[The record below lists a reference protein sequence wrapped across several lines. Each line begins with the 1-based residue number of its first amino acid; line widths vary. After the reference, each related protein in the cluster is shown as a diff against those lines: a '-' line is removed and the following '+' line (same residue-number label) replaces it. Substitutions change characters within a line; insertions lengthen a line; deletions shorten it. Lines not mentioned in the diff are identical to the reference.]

1 MDAEDLMS
9 PLFHMPP
16 STSCFYR
23 VSSSLTT
30 SPSVYD
36 KIKSF
41 LDRKENSVDD
51 KITKPDKE
59 KNPIFKSVENVR
71 MLNRADLRKPF
82 VGTLHLTTT
91 ALIFQDTDCK
101 KETWILLMH
110 IASIERGPLSTLG
123 SPLIIRC
130 KTFLSVTFVIPRER
144 ECYDIYVTLQK
155 LSRPVHIE
163 ELYCFTYTSTTES
176 PKSYGWD
183 FFSLEQEFKR
193 MQVPNDE
200 WCLTNLNKNYEL
212 CDTYPRFIYVP
223 TSATTSILLG
233 SSKFRSKGRLP
244 VLTYLHRSNQ
254 AVICRCSQPLS
265 GFSARCLEDEQLLNC
280 ILRTNPGSNFMYVVD
295 TRPRIN
301 AMANRAAGKGYENEN
316 FYENIKFHFFGIE
329 NIHVMRSSLAKLI
342 ETCEAN
348 SPSVNSFLSGLDS
361 SGWLRHI
368 KVTLDTAWF
377 IAQAIV
383 EGVSVV
389 VHCSDGWDRTVQVCS
404 LASLMLDPYYRT
416 IKGFQALIEKD
427 WLSFG
432 YKFTDRCGVRSLS
445 RGPKGSKPGICAV
458 LRALIEKDWLSF
470 GHKFTD
476 RCGHLAG
483 DPREVSPV
491 FVQFLECSWQ
501 LSVQFPQAFEFNEIF
516 LLTLQDH
523 VTSCQFGTF
532 VGNCEKD
539 RLDLRLS
546 ENTYSLWGY
555 MANRMEDYINPL
567 YSPDAHP
574 DFIRPDLS
582 PQNIR
587 FWRGMFCRFENGVH
601 PRENLADVLL
611 ATRDHSSSLDDHV
624 KFLQKRIFSFKQS
637 LSKKCELVKN
647 GVRELKNNRI
657 EEALPTP
664 SLPPV
669 ENKPDNNSVSRE
681 ESDLSVPPVEKKPS
695 DKINESLLSTRLSL
709 SSLSEETE
717 GRRKVENGQ
726 HPLNPNSDVTCD
738 YECNGIE
745 ALLDEEINSIAID
758 WKPVV
763 NINQCQCSTPFDH
776 FTRKY
781 HCFKCGDVLCLNC
794 IGDRSQLP
802 GHLTRT
808 DSIVCKSCLE
818 TSSPSNKTSE
828 STKWFV

>member
-1 MDAEDLMS
+1 
-9 PLFHMPP
+9 
-16 STSCFYR
+16 
-23 VSSSLTT
+23 
-30 SPSVYD
+30 
-36 KIKSF
+36 
-41 LDRKENSVDD
+41 
-51 KITKPDKE
+51 
-59 KNPIFKSVENVR
+59 
-71 MLNRADLRKPF
+71 
-82 VGTLHLTTT
+82 
-91 ALIFQDTDCK
+91 
-101 KETWILLMH
+101 MH
-110 IASIERGPLSTLG
+110 IASIEKGPLSTTG

-144 ECYDIYVTLQK
+144 ECYDIYMTLQK
-155 LSRPVHIE
+155 LSRPVQIE
-163 ELYCFTYTSTTES
+163 DLYCFTYVTSDTTT

-183 FFSLEQEFKR
+183 FFSIEQEFKR
-193 MQVPNDE
+193 MQVPNNE

-212 CDTYPRFIYVP
+212 CDTYPRYIYVP
-223 TSATTSILLG
+223 ASATTSILLG

-280 ILRTNPGSNFMYVVD
+280 ILGTNPGSNFMYVVD

-329 NIHVMRSSLAKLI
+329 NIHVMRSSLAKLV
-342 ETCEAN
+342 ETCEAQ

-361 SGWLRHI
+361 SGWLRHV
-368 KVTLDTAWF
+368 KSCLDTAWF

-416 IKGFQALIEKD
+416 IKGFQ
-427 WLSFG
+427 
-432 YKFTDRCGVRSLS
+432 T
-445 RGPKGSKPGICAV
+445 
-458 LRALIEKDWLSF
+458 LIEKDWLSF

-476 RCGHLAG
+476 RVGHLAG

-491 FVQFLECSWQ
+491 FTQFLEATWQ
-501 LSVQFPQAFEFNEIF
+501 LSVQFPRAFELNERF

-523 VTSCQFGTF
+523 VTSCQYGTF

-539 RLDLRLS
+539 RLDLRLN
-546 ENTYSLWGY
+546 ERTYSLWGY
-555 MANRMEDYINPL
+555 MANNMEDYINPL
-567 YSPDAHP
+567 YSPDAYP

-587 FWRGMFCRFENGVH
+587 FWRGMYCRFENGVH
-601 PRENLADVLL
+601 PKENLADVLL

-637 LSKKCELVKN
+637 LSKKCEQVKN

-657 EEALPTP
+657 EEAQLPPSSAP
-664 SLPPV
+664 SLPSAEV
-669 ENKPDNNSVSRE
+669 TSAA
-681 ESDLSVPPVEKKPS
+681 VEKKTN
-695 DKINESLLSTRLSL
+695 DNQINESLLTSRLSMN
-709 SSLSEETE
+709 SLSEGLEAE
-717 GRRKVENGQ
+717 GEREGGRRVVENGQ
-726 HPLNPNSDVTCD
+726 HPLNPAAAAVPVEEKVKKGNDVTCE

-758 WKPVV
+758 WKPVN

-781 HCFKCGDVLCLNC
+781 HCFKCGDLFPFWVWKFLPPF
-794 IGDRSQLP
+794 GGGTKSQLP

-818 TSSPSNKTSE
+818 STPGQTQ
-828 STKWFV
+828 TKWYT